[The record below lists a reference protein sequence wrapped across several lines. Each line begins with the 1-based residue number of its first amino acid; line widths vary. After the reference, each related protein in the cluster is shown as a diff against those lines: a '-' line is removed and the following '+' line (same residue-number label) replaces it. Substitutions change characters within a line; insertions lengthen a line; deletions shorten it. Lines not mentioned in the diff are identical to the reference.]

1 MSFAFG
7 QATYFHLA
15 DIARFSRVMQKT
27 GKSLHLVVLG
37 QDIHAGHRVLLRTAQ
52 QLGVVVAAVELPHVD
67 VVDAGDAGD
76 TTEPGGTTKAV
87 GTVETTT
94 GAADAAPGAQA
105 HETNLGAPSRQLNPE
120 LMDVLREAGVDA
132 VVPYTREP
140 GEKDSLWPQG
150 LRTQIT
156 PPEGLEDSSALAEAL
171 TVHLSLLHA
180 VGPDSIIAGEKD
192 YEFLL
197 RLQQAITDLHLAV
210 KVQGVPTVRM
220 PDGLAMSLR
229 NTEIPVEHREK
240 AVALSAA
247 LTAGAHVAE
256 RGAQGVLETAQ
267 DVLDAAGVQP
277 DYLELRARDFGPA
290 PQEGDARLLVA
301 ATFGGVRLIDNVGV
315 PVGIGFRNLDGDN

>member
-7 QATYFHLA
+7 QATHFHLA

-37 QDIHAGHRVLLRTAQ
+37 QDIHAGHRMLLRTAQ
-52 QLGVVVAAVELPHVD
+52 QLGVVVAAVELPH
-67 VVDAGDAGD
+67 GDAGD
-76 TTEPGGTTKAV
+76 TAETVDVAP

-105 HETNLGAPSRQLNPE
+105 HETNQGAPSQQLNPE

-140 GEKDSLWPQG
+140 GEKNSLWPQG
-150 LRTQIT
+150 LRTQII
-156 PPEGLEDSSALAEAL
+156 PPEGLEDSAALAEAL

-256 RGAQGVLETAQ
+256 RGAQVVLETAQ

-315 PVGIGFRNLDGDN
+315 PVGIGFRNLDGDD

>member
-52 QLGVVVAAVELPHVD
+52 QLGAVVAAVELPHVD
-67 VVDAGDAGD
+67 AADAGD
-76 TTEPGGTTKAV
+76 T
-87 GTVETTT
+87 
-94 GAADAAPGAQA
+94 APGAQA
-105 HETNLGAPSRQLNPE
+105 HETNLGAPSQQLNPE

-256 RGAQGVLETAQ
+256 RGAQAVLETAQ
-267 DVLDAAGVQP
+267 DVLAAAGVQP

-290 PQEGDARLLVA
+290 PQEGDARLLGA

>member
-7 QATYFHLA
+7 QATHFHLA

-37 QDIHAGHRVLLRTAQ
+37 QDIHAGHRMLLRTAQ
-52 QLGVVVAAVELPHVD
+52 QLGVVVAAVELPH
-67 VVDAGDAGD
+67 
-76 TTEPGGTTKAV
+76 
-87 GTVETTT
+87 
-94 GAADAAPGAQA
+94 GAAAPDAQA
-105 HETNLGAPSRQLNPE
+105 HETNQGAPSQQLNPE

-140 GEKDSLWPQG
+140 GEKNSLWPQG

-156 PPEGLEDSSALAEAL
+156 PPEGLEDSAALAEAL

-180 VGPDSIIAGEKD
+180 VAPDSIIAGEKD

-256 RGAQGVLETAQ
+256 RGAQVVLETAQ

>member
-7 QATYFHLA
+7 QATHFHLA

-37 QDIHAGHRVLLRTAQ
+37 QDIHAGHRMLLRTAQ

-67 VVDAGDAGD
+67 AADAGD
-76 TTEPGGTTKAV
+76 T
-87 GTVETTT
+87 
-94 GAADAAPGAQA
+94 APGAQA
-105 HETNLGAPSRQLNPE
+105 HAINQGAPSQQLNPE

-256 RGAQGVLETAQ
+256 RGAQAVLETAQ
-267 DVLDAAGVQP
+267 DVLAAAGVQP

-290 PQEGDARLLVA
+290 PQEGDARLLGA

>member
-7 QATYFHLA
+7 QATHFHLA

-37 QDIHAGHRVLLRTAQ
+37 QDIHAGHRMLLRTAQ
-52 QLGVVVAAVELPHVD
+52 QLGVVVAAVELPH
-67 VVDAGDAGD
+67 G
-76 TTEPGGTTKAV
+76 
-87 GTVETTT
+87 
-94 GAADAAPGAQA
+94 DAAPGAKA
-105 HETNLGAPSRQLNPE
+105 HETNQGAPSRQLNPE

-140 GEKDSLWPQG
+140 GEKNSLWPQG
-150 LRTQIT
+150 LRTQII
-156 PPEGLEDSSALAEAL
+156 PPEGLEDSAALAEAL

-256 RGAQGVLETAQ
+256 RGAQVVLETAQ

>member
-7 QATYFHLA
+7 QATHFHLA

-67 VVDAGDAGD
+67 AADAGD
-76 TTEPGGTTKAV
+76 T
-87 GTVETTT
+87 
-94 GAADAAPGAQA
+94 APGAQA

-256 RGAQGVLETAQ
+256 RGAQVVLDTAQ
-267 DVLDAAGVQP
+267 DVLAAAGVQP

-315 PVGIGFRNLDGDN
+315 PVGIGFLNLDGDN

>member
-7 QATYFHLA
+7 QATHFHLA

-37 QDIHAGHRVLLRTAQ
+37 QDIHAGHRMLLRTAQ
-52 QLGVVVAAVELPHVD
+52 QLGVVVAAVELPH
-67 VVDAGDAGD
+67 G
-76 TTEPGGTTKAV
+76 
-87 GTVETTT
+87 
-94 GAADAAPGAQA
+94 DAAPGAKA
-105 HETNLGAPSRQLNPE
+105 HETNQGAPSRQLNPE

-140 GEKDSLWPQG
+140 GEKNSLWPQG

-156 PPEGLEDSSALAEAL
+156 PPEGLEDSAALAEAL

-180 VGPDSIIAGEKD
+180 VAPDSIIAGEKD

-256 RGAQGVLETAQ
+256 RGAQVVLETAQ
-267 DVLDAAGVQP
+267 DVLAAAGVQP

>member
-7 QATYFHLA
+7 QATHFHLA

-37 QDIHAGHRVLLRTAQ
+37 QDIHAGHRMLLRTAQ

-67 VVDAGDAGD
+67 AGDAGPD
-76 TTEPGGTTKAV
+76 
-87 GTVETTT
+87 
-94 GAADAAPGAQA
+94 AQA
-105 HETNLGAPSRQLNPE
+105 HETNLGAPSRQLRPE

-156 PPEGLEDSSALAEAL
+156 PPEGLEDSAALAEAL

-180 VGPDSIIAGEKD
+180 VGPDSIISGEKD

-267 DVLDAAGVQP
+267 DVLAAAGVQP
-277 DYLELRARDFGPA
+277 DYLELRARDFGPS

>member
-7 QATYFHLA
+7 QATHFHLA

-37 QDIHAGHRVLLRTAQ
+37 QDIHAGHRMLLRTAQ

-67 VVDAGDAGD
+67 
-76 TTEPGGTTKAV
+76 
-87 GTVETTT
+87 
-94 GAADAAPGAQA
+94 AAPGAKA
-105 HETNLGAPSRQLNPE
+105 HETNQGAPSRQLNPE

-140 GEKDSLWPQG
+140 GEKNSLWPQG

-156 PPEGLEDSSALAEAL
+156 PPEGLEDSAALAEAL

-180 VGPDSIIAGEKD
+180 VAPDSIIAGEKD

-256 RGAQGVLETAQ
+256 RGAQVVLETAQ
-267 DVLDAAGVQP
+267 DVLAAAGVQP
-277 DYLELRARDFGPA
+277 EYLELRARDFGPA

>member
-7 QATYFHLA
+7 QATHFHLA

-52 QLGVVVAAVELPHVD
+52 QLGVVVAAVELPHVGT
-67 VVDAGDAGD
+67 GD
-76 TTEPGGTTKAV
+76 TTKAV
-87 GTVETTT
+87 GTTP
-94 GAADAAPGAQA
+94 GAGDTAPGAQA
-105 HETNLGAPSRQLNPE
+105 HAINQGAPSWQLNPE

-140 GEKDSLWPQG
+140 GETDSLWPQG

-256 RGAQGVLETAQ
+256 RGAQAVLETAQ
-267 DVLDAAGVQP
+267 DVLAAAGVQP

>member
-7 QATYFHLA
+7 QATHFHLA

-52 QLGVVVAAVELPHVD
+52 QLGVVVAAVELPHV
-67 VVDAGDAGD
+67 
-76 TTEPGGTTKAV
+76 
-87 GTVETTT
+87 

-256 RGAQGVLETAQ
+256 RGAQAVLETAQ
-267 DVLDAAGVQP
+267 DVLAAAGVQP

>member
-7 QATYFHLA
+7 QATHFHLA

-37 QDIHAGHRVLLRTAQ
+37 QDIHAGHRMLLRTAQ

-67 VVDAGDAGD
+67 AADAGD
-76 TTEPGGTTKAV
+76 T
-87 GTVETTT
+87 
-94 GAADAAPGAQA
+94 APGAQA
-105 HETNLGAPSRQLNPE
+105 HAINQGAPSQQLNPE

-156 PPEGLEDSSALAEAL
+156 PPEGLEDSAALAEAL

-256 RGAQGVLETAQ
+256 RGAQVVLETAQ
-267 DVLDAAGVQP
+267 DVLAAAGVQP

-290 PQEGDARLLVA
+290 PQEGDARLLGA

>member
-52 QLGVVVAAVELPHVD
+52 QLGVVVAAVELPHVGT
-67 VVDAGDAGD
+67 GD
-76 TTEPGGTTKAV
+76 TTKAV
-87 GTVETTT
+87 GTTP
-94 GAADAAPGAQA
+94 GAGDTAPGAQA
-105 HETNLGAPSRQLNPE
+105 HAINQGAPSRQLNPE

-140 GEKDSLWPQG
+140 GETDSLWPQG

-267 DVLDAAGVQP
+267 DVLAAAGVQP
-277 DYLELRARDFGPA
+277 DYLELRARDFGPS

>member
-7 QATYFHLA
+7 QATHFHLA

-37 QDIHAGHRVLLRTAQ
+37 QDIHAGHRMLLRTAQ

-67 VVDAGDAGD
+67 AAD
-76 TTEPGGTTKAV
+76 TTKAV
-87 GTVETTT
+87 GTTP
-94 GAADAAPGAQA
+94 GAGDTAPGAQA
-105 HETNLGAPSRQLNPE
+105 HATNQGAPSRQLSPE
-120 LMDVLREAGVDA
+120 LMDLLREAGVDA

-156 PPEGLEDSSALAEAL
+156 PPEGLEDSAALAEAL

-256 RGAQGVLETAQ
+256 RGAQVVLETAQ
-267 DVLDAAGVQP
+267 DVLAAAGVQP

>member
-7 QATYFHLA
+7 QATHFHLA

-37 QDIHAGHRVLLRTAQ
+37 QDIHAGHRMLLRTAQ

-67 VVDAGDAGD
+67 TVDAGDTAETVD
-76 TTEPGGTTKAV
+76 VAPGA
-87 GTVETTT
+87 VETTT

-105 HETNLGAPSRQLNPE
+105 HETNQGAPSRQLNPA

-140 GEKDSLWPQG
+140 GEKNSLWPQG

-156 PPEGLEDSSALAEAL
+156 PPEGLEDSAALAEAL

-180 VGPDSIIAGEKD
+180 VAPDSIIAGEKD

-256 RGAQGVLETAQ
+256 RGAQVVLETAQ

>member
-7 QATYFHLA
+7 QATHLHLA

-37 QDIHAGHRVLLRTAQ
+37 QDIHAGHRMLLRTAQ

-67 VVDAGDAGD
+67 
-76 TTEPGGTTKAV
+76 
-87 GTVETTT
+87 
-94 GAADAAPGAQA
+94 AAPDAQA
-105 HETNLGAPSRQLNPE
+105 HETNQGAPSQQLSPE

-140 GEKDSLWPQG
+140 GEKNSLWPQG
-150 LRTQIT
+150 LRTQII
-156 PPEGLEDSSALAEAL
+156 PPEGLEDSAALAEAL

-180 VGPDSIIAGEKD
+180 VAPDSIIAGEKD

-256 RGAQGVLETAQ
+256 RGAQAVLETAQ
-267 DVLDAAGVQP
+267 DVLAAAGVQP

>member
-7 QATYFHLA
+7 QATHFHLA

-37 QDIHAGHRVLLRTAQ
+37 QDIHAGHRMLLRTAQ
-52 QLGVVVAAVELPHVD
+52 QLGVVVAAVELPH
-67 VVDAGDAGD
+67 G
-76 TTEPGGTTKAV
+76 
-87 GTVETTT
+87 
-94 GAADAAPGAQA
+94 DAAPGAKA
-105 HETNLGAPSRQLNPE
+105 HETNQGAPSRQLNPE

-140 GEKDSLWPQG
+140 GEKNSLWPQG

-156 PPEGLEDSSALAEAL
+156 PPEGLEDSAALAEAL

-256 RGAQGVLETAQ
+256 RGAQVVLETAQ

>member
-7 QATYFHLA
+7 QATHFHLA

-37 QDIHAGHRVLLRTAQ
+37 QDIHAGHRMLLRTAQ
-52 QLGVVVAAVELPHVD
+52 QLGVVVAAVELPH
-67 VVDAGDAGD
+67 GDAGD
-76 TTEPGGTTKAV
+76 T
-87 GTVETTT
+87 
-94 GAADAAPGAQA
+94 APGAQA
-105 HETNLGAPSRQLNPE
+105 HATNQGAPSQQLNPE

-256 RGAQGVLETAQ
+256 RGAQAVLETAQ
-267 DVLDAAGVQP
+267 DVLAAAGVQP
-277 DYLELRARDFGPA
+277 DYLELRARDFGLA

>member
-67 VVDAGDAGD
+67 AADAGD
-76 TTEPGGTTKAV
+76 T
-87 GTVETTT
+87 
-94 GAADAAPGAQA
+94 APGAQA
-105 HETNLGAPSRQLNPE
+105 HAINQGAPSQQLNPE

-267 DVLDAAGVQP
+267 DVLAAAGVQP
-277 DYLELRARDFGPA
+277 DYLELRARDFGPS

>member
-7 QATYFHLA
+7 QATHFHLA

-52 QLGVVVAAVELPHVD
+52 QLGVVVVAVELPHVGT
-67 VVDAGDAGD
+67 GD
-76 TTEPGGTTKAV
+76 TTKAV
-87 GTVETTT
+87 GTTP
-94 GAADAAPGAQA
+94 GAGDTAPGAQA
-105 HETNLGAPSRQLNPE
+105 HAINQGAPSRQLNPE

-132 VVPYTREP
+132 VVSYTREP

-220 PDGLAMSLR
+220 PDGLAVSLR

-256 RGAQGVLETAQ
+256 RGAQAVLETAQ

>member
-7 QATYFHLA
+7 QATHFHLA

-37 QDIHAGHRVLLRTAQ
+37 QDIHAGHRMLLRTAQ

-67 VVDAGDAGD
+67 AGY

-105 HETNLGAPSRQLNPE
+105 HETNQGVPFRQLSPE

-156 PPEGLEDSSALAEAL
+156 PPEGLEDSAALTEAL

-180 VGPDSIIAGEKD
+180 VAPDSIIAGEKD

-256 RGAQGVLETAQ
+256 RGAQAVLETAQ
-267 DVLDAAGVQP
+267 DVLAAAGVQP

>member
-7 QATYFHLA
+7 QATHFHLA

-37 QDIHAGHRVLLRTAQ
+37 QDIHAGHRMLLRTAQ
-52 QLGVVVAAVELPHVD
+52 QLGVVVAAVELPH
-67 VVDAGDAGD
+67 
-76 TTEPGGTTKAV
+76 
-87 GTVETTT
+87 
-94 GAADAAPGAQA
+94 GAAAPGAKA
-105 HETNLGAPSRQLNPE
+105 HETNPGAPSRQLNPE

-140 GEKDSLWPQG
+140 GEKNSLWPQG

-156 PPEGLEDSSALAEAL
+156 PPEGLEDSAALAEAL

-180 VGPDSIIAGEKD
+180 VAPDSIIAGEKD

-256 RGAQGVLETAQ
+256 RGAQVVLETAQ

>member
-7 QATYFHLA
+7 QATHFHLA

-37 QDIHAGHRVLLRTAQ
+37 QDIHAGHRMLLRTAQ

-67 VVDAGDAGD
+67 
-76 TTEPGGTTKAV
+76 
-87 GTVETTT
+87 
-94 GAADAAPGAQA
+94 AAPGAKA
-105 HETNLGAPSRQLNPE
+105 HETNQGAPSRQLTPE

-140 GEKDSLWPQG
+140 GEKNSLWPQG

-156 PPEGLEDSSALAEAL
+156 PPEGLEDSAALAEAL

-180 VGPDSIIAGEKD
+180 VAPDSIIAGEKD

-256 RGAQGVLETAQ
+256 RGAQVVLETAQ
-267 DVLDAAGVQP
+267 DVLAAAGVQP

>member
-7 QATYFHLA
+7 QATHFHLA

-37 QDIHAGHRVLLRTAQ
+37 QDIHAGHRMLLRTAQ

-67 VVDAGDAGD
+67 
-76 TTEPGGTTKAV
+76 
-87 GTVETTT
+87 
-94 GAADAAPGAQA
+94 AAPDAQA
-105 HETNLGAPSRQLNPE
+105 HETNQGAPSQQLNPE

-140 GEKDSLWPQG
+140 GEKNSLWPQG
-150 LRTQIT
+150 LRTQII
-156 PPEGLEDSSALAEAL
+156 PPEGLEDSAALAEAL
-171 TVHLSLLHA
+171 TVHLSLMHA

-256 RGAQGVLETAQ
+256 RGAQVVLETAQ

>member
-7 QATYFHLA
+7 QATHFHLA

-52 QLGVVVAAVELPHVD
+52 HLGVVVAAVELPHVD
-67 VVDAGDAGD
+67 AADAGD
-76 TTEPGGTTKAV
+76 T
-87 GTVETTT
+87 
-94 GAADAAPGAQA
+94 APGAQA

-256 RGAQGVLETAQ
+256 RGAQVVLDTAQ
-267 DVLDAAGVQP
+267 DVLAAAGVQP

>member
-67 VVDAGDAGD
+67 AGDAGD
-76 TTEPGGTTKAV
+76 T
-87 GTVETTT
+87 
-94 GAADAAPGAQA
+94 APGAQA
-105 HETNLGAPSRQLNPE
+105 HATNQGVPSRQLNPE

-256 RGAQGVLETAQ
+256 RGAQAVLETAQ
-267 DVLDAAGVQP
+267 DVLAAAGVQP

>member
-7 QATYFHLA
+7 QATHFHLA

-37 QDIHAGHRVLLRTAQ
+37 QDIHAGHRMLLRTAQ
-52 QLGVVVAAVELPHVD
+52 QLGVVVAAVELPH
-67 VVDAGDAGD
+67 G
-76 TTEPGGTTKAV
+76 
-87 GTVETTT
+87 
-94 GAADAAPGAQA
+94 DAAPGAKA
-105 HETNLGAPSRQLNPE
+105 HETNQGAPSQQLNPE

-140 GEKDSLWPQG
+140 GEKNSLWPQG
-150 LRTQIT
+150 LRTQII
-156 PPEGLEDSSALAEAL
+156 PPEGLEDSAALAEAL

-256 RGAQGVLETAQ
+256 RGAQVVLETAQ

>member
-7 QATYFHLA
+7 QATHFHLA

-67 VVDAGDAGD
+67 AADAGD
-76 TTEPGGTTKAV
+76 T
-87 GTVETTT
+87 
-94 GAADAAPGAQA
+94 APGAQA

-256 RGAQGVLETAQ
+256 RGAQAVLETAQ
-267 DVLDAAGVQP
+267 DVLAAAGVQP

-290 PQEGDARLLVA
+290 PQEGDARLLGA